1 MADSYVGYAPAD
13 RLSLTA
19 GSVSAGNLNT
29 TGTASSST
37 YLSGTMAWT
46 ALTADITGV
55 TAGTG
60 LNGGGAS
67 GDVTLNVD
75 TTLNSVTSMTSLV
88 TVGTIASL
96 VATTADINAGTFDGI
111 VGGTTPAAGTFT
123 TLIGTNV
130 DGIIGANTPAAITG
144 TQVDIT
150 AQGDLRLQDTTGG
163 QYVALQAPGTVSSS
177 WTLTLPDD
185 DGTTSQFL
193 QTNGSGVT
201 TWATVTTNT
210 SGAWTSG
217 TSTTGKALVM
227 GF

>member
-13 RLSLTA
+13 RLSLAT
-19 GSVSAGNLNT
+19 GSVSAANLNT

-88 TVGTIASL
+88 TVGTIGTGVWQGTA
-96 VATTADINAGTFDGI
+96 VADGYLGTGINAIKLADGTVTNAELQYINTLSSNAQTQITNVKTTAD
-111 VGGTTPAAGTFT
+111 AAATKGFS
-123 TLIGTNV
+123 IAMG
-130 DGIIGANTPAAITG
+130 
-144 TQVDIT
+144 
-150 AQGDLRLQDTTGG
+150 
-163 QYVALQAPGTVSSS
+163 VALG
-177 WTLTLPDD
+177 
-185 DGTTSQFL
+185 
-193 QTNGSGVT
+193 
-201 TWATVTTNT
+201 
-210 SGAWTSG
+210 
-217 TSTTGKALVM
+217 
-227 GF
+227 